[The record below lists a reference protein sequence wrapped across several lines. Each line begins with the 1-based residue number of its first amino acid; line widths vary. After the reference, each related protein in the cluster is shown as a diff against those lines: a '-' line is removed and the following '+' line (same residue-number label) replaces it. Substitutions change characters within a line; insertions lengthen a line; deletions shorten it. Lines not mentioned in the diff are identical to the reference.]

1 MPPQTLSKQEH
12 KWASD
17 MARHLNLT
25 FAEEEGE
32 QVGQHHQVDVVNAPT
47 SLLEKLAS
55 MEKAADALNANTELI
70 KNQSAVFSPFKKA
83 GQSARSGIAA
93 ARKELKGRKPQN
105 AEARLSK
112 IQENVSSMEQLIAV
126 AQSNHKGL
134 EAQIPWVK
142 EDLAQLAI
150 ELPVVDSLAIAKKIP
165 SKKHKKFLSLDQEA
179 NGLISEAETLCENLQ
194 VDAANKVLK
203 KLNKTLQAYQ
213 KEVDWLHDLPEVTGV
228 GASESPRVSKLDKLA
243 AAFMRKKAQEHKVEF
258 VKAEPDEKTKAFLK
272 TWNRENF
279 SDPSERL
286 DLQKRGGCKAPFKF
300 IVRTG
305 SMDDFINQ
313 KGCFSAQGTEYLENK
328 DAICTSVVTDEKC
341 FVYGAFGVILDVPP
355 QNVLVSSP
363 DDLMSEL
370 NIGRKDKKDRM
381 VNVTQEQNEKL
392 LDVPDHVRNG
402 YLKNELDRYQ
412 YDKRQQNVDDLV
424 DNTYYAHNEV
434 IVSSKDG
441 IQHKQGVDATEPIKI
456 NGIFLIDAEPSP
468 DTIAFQEFEGKK
480 ALTKEEK
487 YQIFMEHAE
496 KVAKNLG
503 VPILF
508 LDGESTMA

>member
-1 MPPQTLSKQEH
+1 MSPQTLNKQEH

-17 MARHLNLT
+17 MARHLNLN
-25 FAEEEGE
+25 FVEE
-32 QVGQHHQVDVVNAPT
+32 VNAPIDPGEE
-47 SLLEKLAS
+47 LAALEKTAEYLF
-55 MEKAADALNANTELI
+55 ANTDLV
-70 KNQSAVFSPFKKA
+70 KHQSAVFSPFKKA
-83 GQSARSGIAA
+83 GQSARSGIASA
-93 ARKELKGRKPQN
+93 KKDFKGRKTQN
-105 AEARLSK
+105 AQARITK
-112 IQENVSSMEQLIAV
+112 VKENIASMEQLITV
-126 AQSNHKGL
+126 AKSNQIGL
-134 EAQIPWVK
+134 EAQLPWVK
-142 EDLAQLAI
+142 EDLAQLAL
-150 ELPVVDSLAIAKKIP
+150 ELPIVDSLAIAKKIP

-179 NGLISEAETLCENLQ
+179 NGLISEAETLCANFQ
-194 VDAANKVLK
+194 VDAANKILK
-203 KLNKTLQAYQ
+203 KLNKTLQNYQ
-213 KEVDWLHDLPEVTGV
+213 KEVDWLHALPEVSGV
-228 GASESPRVSKLDKLA
+228 GASENPHVSKLDKLA
-243 AAFMRKKAQEHKVEF
+243 AALMRKKTQEHKVEL

-313 KGCFSAQGTEYLENK
+313 KGCFSAQGAEYLENK

-412 YDKRQQNVDDLV
+412 YDKRQQNVDDLM

-441 IQHKQGVDATEPIKI
+441 IQPKQGVDATEPVKI

>member
-1 MPPQTLSKQEH
+1 MSPQTLNKQEH

-17 MARHLNLT
+17 MARHLNLN
-25 FAEEEGE
+25 FVEE
-32 QVGQHHQVDVVNAPT
+32 VNAPIDPGEE
-47 SLLEKLAS
+47 LAALEKTAEYLF
-55 MEKAADALNANTELI
+55 ANTDLV
-70 KNQSAVFSPFKKA
+70 KHQSAVFLSFKKA
-83 GQSARSGIAA
+83 GQSARSGIASA
-93 ARKELKGRKPQN
+93 KKDFKGRKTQN
-105 AEARLSK
+105 AQARITK
-112 IQENVSSMEQLIAV
+112 VKENIASMEQLITV
-126 AQSNHKGL
+126 AKSNQIGL
-134 EAQIPWVK
+134 EAQLPWVK
-142 EDLAQLAI
+142 EDLAQLAL
-150 ELPVVDSLAIAKKIP
+150 ELPIVDSLAIAKKIP

-179 NGLISEAETLCENLQ
+179 SGLISEAETLCANFQ
-194 VDAANKVLK
+194 VDAANKILK
-203 KLNKTLQAYQ
+203 KLNKTLQSYQ
-213 KEVDWLHDLPEVTGV
+213 KEVDWLHALPEVTGV
-228 GASESPRVSKLDKLA
+228 GASENPHVSKLDKLA
-243 AAFMRKKAQEHKVEF
+243 AAFMRKKTQEHKVEL
-258 VKAEPDEKTKAFLK
+258 VKAEPDEKTKAFLE

-313 KGCFSAQGTEYLENK
+313 KGCFSAQGAEYLENK

-412 YDKRQQNVDDLV
+412 YDKRQQNVDDLM

-441 IQHKQGVDATEPIKI
+441 IQHKQGVDATEPVKI